1 MDDWTTKRVFVS
13 GHRGMVGSAVVRAL
27 RESNCNSIVTRDRHE
42 LDLCN
47 QQSVESFFAETK
59 IDLVIFCAGKVGGI
73 FANET
78 YPAEFIHQ
86 NLTMAANSIHAAW
99 RNHVPRFL
107 FLGSTCIYPREAPQ
121 PMAESCLLT
130 GPLEKTNEAYALAKI
145 AGLKMCEHYRQ
156 QYGVLFHSAMPTN
169 LYGLGDNYHPENS
182 HVAPALIRRFHEA
195 KESNAASV
203 TIWGT
208 GKPRR
213 EFLHVDDLAAGLLH
227 LCSISDPPNVVNV
240 GTGTDISIME
250 LAIKIAEVV
259 GFDGEILTD
268 PTRPDGTMVKRT
280 DMRIMESTGWKA
292 RISLDAGLKMA
303 YQDFLAQPV
312 LREA

>member
-99 RNHVPRFL
+99 RNL
-107 FLGSTCIYPREAPQ
+107 S
-121 PMAESCLLT
+121 
-130 GPLEKTNEAYALAKI
+130 
-145 AGLKMCEHYRQ
+145 
-156 QYGVLFHSAMPTN
+156 
-169 LYGLGDNYHPENS
+169 
-182 HVAPALIRRFHEA
+182 LIH
-195 KESNAASV
+195 
-203 TIWGT
+203 I
-208 GKPRR
+208 
-213 EFLHVDDLAAGLLH
+213 
-227 LCSISDPPNVVNV
+227 
-240 GTGTDISIME
+240 
-250 LAIKIAEVV
+250 
-259 GFDGEILTD
+259 
-268 PTRPDGTMVKRT
+268 
-280 DMRIMESTGWKA
+280 
-292 RISLDAGLKMA
+292 
-303 YQDFLAQPV
+303 
-312 LREA
+312 